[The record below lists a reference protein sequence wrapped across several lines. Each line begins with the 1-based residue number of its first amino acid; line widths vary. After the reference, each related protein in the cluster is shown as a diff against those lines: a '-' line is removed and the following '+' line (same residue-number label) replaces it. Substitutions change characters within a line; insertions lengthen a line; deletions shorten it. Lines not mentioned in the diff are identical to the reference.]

1 MNLDHVKESS
11 KARLNS
17 DLLSLGPRPSLQ
29 TTLPEA
35 SSRPLQS
42 SRSQMETARTVLFLL
57 RAVLSLSSTICHL
70 S

>member
-1 MNLDHVKESS
+1 MGHIKESS

-17 DLLSLGPRPSLQ
+17 GLLSLGPRPSLQ

-35 SSRPLQS
+35 SFRPLQS
-42 SRSQMETARTVLFLL
+42 SRSQMETARTVLFLPH
-57 RAVLSLSSTICHL
+57 AVFSLSSTICHL